1 MTLSTTITTF
11 LQQRRQRRARARVA
25 AQDVGPSVHRAQGQ
39 PMTRD
44 VAIGGQT
51 GSTVA

>member
-1 MTLSTTITTF
+1 MSLRTAATAF
-11 LQQRRQRRARARVA
+11 LQQRRRSRAAGAAVEHDA
-25 AQDVGPSVHRAQGQ
+25 AQAVRRPAA
-39 PMTRD
+39 PTTKD